1 MSELVLIG
9 RNAPVTTDEANTV
22 TNVEEPI
29 TEDEGITTD
38 IDINNSSLEGDLE
51 EAETDMNLEGEGIT
65 GEEGVTPEIL

>member
-29 TEDEGITTD
+29 TEDE
-38 IDINNSSLEGDLE
+38 
-51 EAETDMNLEGEGIT
+51 
-65 GEEGVTPEIL
+65 V